1 LVDQS
6 DPIDYYSKGRK
17 ENREGVGT
25 VTVLRMAEPEL
36 PTSSDSTSASN
47 PTTSATGNVEQAG
60 NEAGPSQV
68 ATGSG
73 TVATASEGSGD
84 GGVAG
89 TSQQGD
95 EDMSVQVDA
104 TGAGNDQSEDMVIE
118 AGPSHIGKRVKVRL
132 SHMTDSVRNGC

>member
-1 LVDQS
+1 
-6 DPIDYYSKGRK
+6 
-17 ENREGVGT
+17 
-25 VTVLRMAEPEL
+25 MAEPEL
-36 PTSSDSTSASN
+36 PTSSDSTSASS
-47 PTTSATGNVEQAG
+47 TSTGTTGNVQQAG

-73 TVATASEGSGD
+73 TVATEGEGSGD
-84 GGVAG
+84 GGVTG

-104 TGAGNDQSEDMVIE
+104 AGTGNDQSEDMVIE

-132 SHMTDSVRNGC
+132 PHVTMLGMGC

>member
-1 LVDQS
+1 
-6 DPIDYYSKGRK
+6 
-17 ENREGVGT
+17 
-25 VTVLRMAEPEL
+25 MAEPEL
-36 PTSSDSTSASN
+36 PTSSDSTSASSTSTS
-47 PTTSATGNVEQAG
+47 TTNVEQAG

-73 TVATASEGSGD
+73 SVATAGEGSGD
-84 GGVAG
+84 GGVVG

-104 TGAGNDQSEDMVIE
+104 AGAGNDQSEDMVIE

-132 SHMTDSVRNGC
+132 SHMTNGPRNGC

>member
-1 LVDQS
+1 
-6 DPIDYYSKGRK
+6 
-17 ENREGVGT
+17 
-25 VTVLRMAEPEL
+25 MAEPEL
-36 PTSSDSTSASN
+36 PTSSDSTSASS
-47 PTTSATGNVEQAG
+47 TSTSATGTLEQAG

-73 TVATASEGSGD
+73 SVATVGEGSGD
-84 GGVAG
+84 GGVTG

-104 TGAGNDQSEDMVIE
+104 AGAGNDQSEDMVIE

-132 SHMTDSVRNGC
+132 APTTILGMGC

>member
-1 LVDQS
+1 
-6 DPIDYYSKGRK
+6 
-17 ENREGVGT
+17 
-25 VTVLRMAEPEL
+25 VLRMAEPEL
-36 PTSSDSTSASN
+36 PTSSDSTSASSTN
-47 PTTSATGNVEQAG
+47 TTTSGNVEQAG

-73 TVATASEGSGD
+73 SVATVGEGSGD
-84 GGVAG
+84 VGVAG

-104 TGAGNDQSEDMVIE
+104 AGAGNDQSEDMAIE

-132 SHMTDSVRNGC
+132 HHVTILRMGC